1 MMIIFLLMMMCLLPL
16 LLLLLLLLLLMFIID
31 GLRNIVKI
39 LLPGVRFFPLH
50 VAIVEATA
58 LVGWSTSPSVCTVK
72 KKVK

>member
-1 MMIIFLLMMMCLLPL
+1 MLPL

-50 VAIVEATA
+50 VARHVEATA
-58 LVGWSTSPSVCTVK
+58 LVGWSTLPPVCTVK